1 MMFMS
6 NGRLDGGGGGGS
18 SSNNAIKNNHSDN
31 SSNSNEENMGMIT
44 CPRPKLF
51 FLKKRPPFST
61 PDGWNPK
68 TEYRNNLFEP
78 PSSVEGMGRGWGE
91 VRGHVGSNAGGDKAA
106 CSSLNTPTLSASGA
120 VGAVG
125 NGNPMNRSYAAS
137 GGGSSACGGGGGGGG
152 GMAETEISFS
162 SAGGGNNNERVSNV
176 SGGERSLSPVQ
187 WVSGLVNALSPS

>member
-106 CSSLNTPTLSASGA
+106 WASLNTPTLSASGA
-120 VGAVG
+120 V
-125 NGNPMNRSYAAS
+125 
-137 GGGSSACGGGGGGGG
+137 GSSACGGGGGGGG